1 MSSDN
6 INEKKFSKVLEDI
19 ENAKIKIIIG
29 TQIISKGFNFLNLS
43 SIFILDFDLWFYNT
57 DIRTNEKIFQ
67 LTQQVSGRTSRKS
80 ETGEVYIQTYD
91 KENYLLNYIISNNR
105 NKFYE
110 NELILRKKALL
121 PPYCKLAAII
131 FISKDVKLLK
141 EVSLQ
146 TKKNLLMF
154 KELIVLGPIPAPI
167 EYINKEYR
175 YRLLIKT
182 NHSFFVQKVLKSFN
196 FNKML
201 RNRAKIKIDIDPLSF
216 F

>member
-1 MSSDN
+1 M
-6 INEKKFSKVLEDI
+6 
-19 ENAKIKIIIG
+19 
-29 TQIISKGFNFLNLS
+29 
-43 SIFILDFDLWFYNT
+43 
-57 DIRTNEKIFQ
+57 
-67 LTQQVSGRTSRKS
+67 
-80 ETGEVYIQTYD
+80 
-91 KENYLLNYIISNNR
+91 
-105 NKFYE
+105 
-110 NELILRKKALL
+110 
-121 PPYCKLAAII
+121 
-131 FISKDVKLLK
+131 
-141 EVSLQ
+141 Q